1 MVDGRDK
8 GGENDHHCVK
18 HSSARQ
24 PPETGWQ
31 KSRRGGGRGRAKV
44 FNFVRG
50 KWPQGMR
57 EAAKG
62 LAPLQDQE
70 MPLTLNH
77 QYDVDLN
84 KLFFF

>member
-1 MVDGRDK
+1 
-8 GGENDHHCVK
+8 
-18 HSSARQ
+18 
-24 PPETGWQ
+24 
-31 KSRRGGGRGRAKV
+31 
-44 FNFVRG
+44 
-50 KWPQGMR
+50 MR

-84 KLFFF
+84 KLFFFLMLEIIHLDLCLVAENAISLFPDGTNYLPLKIHLKIT